1 MNRFKTTTF
10 LTSLSLMAGAL
21 SPAIA
26 ASTEEHREN
35 ILGTSF
41 DMVVNGVSDKKAQ
54 EAIRAAL
61 EEISRLENIFSPTK
75 ADSELAAL
83 NGGETN
89 VSEDMAAVLRACEE
103 WRIKTSGSLSCR
115 LGEIKAIWKEAV
127 NNNSTPNTERMKRLA
142 GASSE
147 AAFTLAGN
155 AVEAGTLKLDPTS
168 LAKGYILDR
177 ALEAARRQAPAAT
190 GIKLDIGGDALYWG
204 NADTQTNWQV
214 GIANPFETA
223 DNAAYLA
230 TLSLSSKAVA
240 SSGHNTRTYSVEGAD
255 YSQIIDPKTGW
266 PVTDAPA
273 ATVVANDAMTADAL
287 ATALSVMPIKEG
299 LKLINGMA
307 NVEALIVAPD
317 GRQFPTNGW
326 HKLQANSN
334 QTAETLWE
342 NDFAFNIDFAIP
354 EVDEGNYRRPYVGI
368 WVTTPR
374 KKLVRSLMLLGESRR
389 WMEENYVWWRRYG
402 RKFDSVVDGVSRPTR
417 MPGRYNAT
425 WDGRDDFGKA
435 IENGEYILHVEMARE
450 HGGHTYKQIAIKID
464 ETGFK
469 LQQPA
474 EGEIGDLTVFFGKK
488 S

>member
-10 LTSLSLMAGAL
+10 LTSLSLLAAAFA
-21 SPAIA
+21 PAIA
-26 ASTEEHREN
+26 NTEEHREN

-41 DMVVNGVSDKKAQ
+41 DMAVHGVSDKKAK
-54 EAIRAAL
+54 EAIDAAL
-61 EEISRLENIFSPTK
+61 QEINRLENIFSPTK

-83 NGGETN
+83 NGGAST
-89 VSEDMAAVLRACEE
+89 VSDDMAAVLKACEE
-103 WRIKTSGSLSCR
+103 WRVKTAGSLSCR
-115 LGEIKAIWKEAV
+115 LGEIKAIWKDATR
-127 NNNSTPNTERMKRLA
+127 NNSTPNTERLKRLA
-142 GASSE
+142 GASGE
-147 AAFTLAGN
+147 ATVTLTGN
-155 AVEAGTLKLDPTS
+155 SIETNSLKLDPTS
-168 LAKGYILDR
+168 LAKGYILDK
-177 ALEAARRQAPAAT
+177 ALKAAKAQVPDAT

-204 NADTQTNWQV
+204 NASSGTNWNV
-214 GIANPFETA
+214 GVANPFGAA
-223 DNAAYLA
+223 DNANYLT

-240 SSGHNTRTYSVEGAD
+240 SSGHNTRTYTVDGKD

-266 PVTDAPA
+266 PVNEAPA

-299 LKLINGMA
+299 LKLINTMTD
-307 NVEALIVAPD
+307 VEALIIAPD

-326 HKLQANSN
+326 HKLQAKDAE
-334 QTAETLWE
+334 TEETLWN
-342 NDFAFNIDFAIP
+342 NDFTFNIDFAIP

-425 WDGRDDFGKA
+425 WDGRDDFGNS
-435 IENGEYILHVEMARE
+435 IENGDYILHVEMARE

-464 ETGFK
+464 KNGFK

-474 EGEIGDLTVFFGKK
+474 EGEIGDLTVVFGKK